1 MNRRTLW
8 IGAAVL
14 VLAAGCNRNNNR
26 DARTGSVL
34 DNERQARITVTGCL
48 QAGEQGLGSR
58 EPNATA
64 RSAEGV
70 NRFVLANATQSSTS
84 ATGST
89 TPLYV
94 LEGQANV
101 LRTHV
106 GQQVEVTGQPHGTY
120 PSDGNEP
127 SAQRLQVESVK
138 MVAQRCVQG

>member
-14 VLAAGCNRNNNR
+14 VLAAGCNRNR
-26 DARTGSVL
+26 DANTGSVL
-34 DNERQARITVTGCL
+34 DNGRQARITVTGCL

-58 EPNATA
+58 EPNAAA

-70 NRFVLANATQSSTS
+70 NRFVLANATQSASS

-106 GQQVEVTGQPHGTY
+106 GQQVEITGEPEDRY
-120 PSDGNEP
+120 PSDGNQP
-127 SAQRLQVESVK
+127 TAQRLQVESVRMIAK
-138 MVAQRCVQG
+138 RCVQG

>member
-14 VLAAGCNRNNNR
+14 VLAAGCNRNNT
-26 DARTGSVL
+26 DERTGSVL
-34 DNERQARITVTGCL
+34 DSDRQARITVTGCL

-58 EPNATA
+58 EPNAAA
-64 RSAEGV
+64 RSAEGA
-70 NRFVLANATQSSTS
+70 NRFVLANATQSSSS

-89 TPLYV
+89 TPLYI
-94 LEGQANV
+94 LEGQTNV

-106 GQQVEVTGQPHGTY
+106 GQQVEITGQAEGTY

-127 SAQRLQVESVK
+127 SGQRLQVESVK
-138 MVAQRCVQG
+138 MIAQRCVTG